1 MEIVRRGYEP
11 KDAVEFG
18 PKALQKLNAAAQE
31 LVFLMNRGYDTK
43 TASTFIGNHH
53 LLDRKS
59 VV

>member
-43 TASTFIGNHH
+43 TASTFSGNHH
-53 LLDRKS
+53 LLS
-59 VV
+59 